1 MLLFEIEP
9 MIAQA
14 GRDGLMKADMTR
26 QLNDAFRTTF
36 DGGKVILSAGVSA
49 LSEQAQ
55 LEVVWAVRLFWQFTP
70 ENDPHEEHDFGAVT
84 CHGVRYF
91 WKIDPYDLDLRFR
104 SPDPSDA
111 AFTIRV
117 LTIMK
122 ADEY

>member
-1 MLLFEIEP
+1 MSVFEIEA
-9 MIAQA
+9 IISQA

-36 DGGKVILSAGVSA
+36 DGGKVLMSAGVSA

-70 ENDPHEEHDFGAVT
+70 ENDPYEEHDFGAVT
-84 CHGVRYF
+84 CRGVRYF
-91 WKIDPYDLDLRFR
+91 WKIDPFDLDLRYR

-117 LTIMK
+117 LTIMR